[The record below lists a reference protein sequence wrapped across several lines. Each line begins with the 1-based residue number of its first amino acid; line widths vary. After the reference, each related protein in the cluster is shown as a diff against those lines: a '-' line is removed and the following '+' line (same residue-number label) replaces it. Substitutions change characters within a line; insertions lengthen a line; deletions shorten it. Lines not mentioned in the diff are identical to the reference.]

1 MSVTLTITKSKV
13 ALLVLSRPE
22 KHNAFNSEVIAE
34 LIQNIE
40 YASTLD
46 IRALV
51 FKTEGK
57 HFSAGADLGWMK
69 SMAAN
74 NYQENVADSM
84 ELAKLMHVLAT
95 CPHPTL
101 CLVQGAAF
109 GGALG
114 LISCC
119 DIAVATPDAKFCLS
133 EVKLGLIPAVIS
145 PYVIKA
151 IGERQARRY
160 FLTAEVFD
168 AEQALAMGLLHAV
181 SGDLALSQAHF
192 IDTILNNGPAAVK
205 SAKSLI
211 SEVGGHPIDEQLI
224 AHTAKRIAE
233 IRVSHEGQEG
243 LTAFFEKRSPAW
255 QQNTATKG

>member
-13 ALLVLSRPE
+13 AVLLLSRPE
-22 KHNAFNSEVIAE
+22 KHNAFNSDVIAE
-34 LIQNIE
+34 LIKNIE

-46 IRALV
+46 VRALV

-69 SMAAN
+69 SMAGN
-74 NYQENVADSM
+74 NYEENVADSM
-84 ELAKLMHVLAT
+84 ELARLMNVLAT
-95 CPHPTL
+95 CPHPTV

-114 LISCC
+114 LIACC

-168 AEQALAMGLLHAV
+168 AEQALSMGLLHAI
-181 SGDLALSQAHF
+181 SEDLALSEAHF
-192 IDTILNNGPAAVK
+192 IDTILNNGPCAVK
-205 SAKSLI
+205 SAKALIHEVSGKEINESLI
-211 SEVGGHPIDEQLI
+211 R
-224 AHTAKRIAE
+224 HTAKRIAE
-233 IRVSHEGQEG
+233 IRVSPEGQEG
-243 LTAFFEKRSPAW
+243 LSAFFDKRQPAW
-255 QQNTATKG
+255 QHTSDL

>member
-13 ALLVLSRPE
+13 AILLLSRPE
-22 KHNAFNSEVIAE
+22 KHNAFNSDVIAE
-34 LIQNIE
+34 LIKNIE

-46 IRALV
+46 VRALV

-69 SMAAN
+69 SMAGN
-74 NYQENVADSM
+74 NYDENVADSM
-84 ELAKLMHVLAT
+84 ELARLMNVLAT
-95 CPHPTL
+95 CPHPTI

-114 LISCC
+114 LIACC

-168 AEQALAMGLLHAV
+168 ADQALAMGLLHAV
-181 SGDLALSQAHF
+181 SDDLALSEAHF
-192 IDTILNNGPAAVK
+192 VDTILNNGPQAVK

-211 SEVGGHPIDEQLI
+211 NEVSGKEINESLI
-224 AHTAKRIAE
+224 RHTATRIAE
-233 IRVSHEGQEG
+233 IRVSPEGQEG
-243 LTAFFEKRSPAW
+243 LGAFFDKRKPAW
-255 QQNTATKG
+255 QHASDL

>member
-13 ALLVLSRPE
+13 AILLLSRPE

-34 LIQNIE
+34 LIKNIE

-57 HFSAGADLGWMK
+57 HFSAGADLAWMK
-69 SMAAN
+69 SMADN
-74 NYQENVADSM
+74 NYEENVADSM
-84 ELAKLMHVLAT
+84 ELARLMNVLAN
-95 CPHPTL
+95 CPHPTV

-114 LISCC
+114 LIACC
-119 DIAVATPDAKFCLS
+119 DIAVATPEAKFCLS

-145 PYVIKA
+145 PYVIRA
-151 IGERQARRY
+151 IGERHARRY

-168 AEQALAMGLLHAV
+168 SEQALSMGLLHAI
-181 SGDLALSQAHF
+181 SEDLSLSQAHF
-192 IDTILNNGPAAVK
+192 IDTILNNGPMAVK

-211 SEVGGHPIDEQLI
+211 NEVAGFAIDDSLI
-224 AHTAKRIAE
+224 RHTAKRIAE
-233 IRVSHEGQEG
+233 IRVSAEGQEG
-243 LTAFFEKRSPAW
+243 LSAFFEKRKPTW
-255 QQNTATKG
+255 QHDAEQ

>member
-1 MSVTLTITKSKV
+1 MSVTLSISKNKV
-13 ALLVLSRPE
+13 AELVLGRPE

-34 LIQNIE
+34 LIKNIE

-46 IRALV
+46 VRALV

-69 SMAAN
+69 SMAGN
-74 NYQENVADSM
+74 NYDENVADSM
-84 ELAKLMHVLAT
+84 ELAKLMAVLAN
-95 CPHPTL
+95 CPHPTI

-114 LISCC
+114 LIACC
-119 DIAVATPDAKFCLS
+119 DIAIATPDAKFCLS

-145 PYVIKA
+145 PYVIRA

-160 FLTAEVFD
+160 FLTAEVFN
-168 AEQALAMGLLHAV
+168 AEQALHMGLLHAI
-181 SGDLALSQAHF
+181 SEDLSLSQAHF
-192 IDTILNNGPAAVK
+192 VDTLLNNGPHAVH
-205 SAKSLI
+205 SAKALI
-211 SEVGGHPIDEQLI
+211 TEVANQEINAELI

-233 IRVSHEGQEG
+233 IRVSTEGQEG
-243 LTAFFEKRSPAW
+243 LGAFFEKRPPAW
-255 QQNTATKG
+255 QSESNH